1 MKRRL
6 VFISLF
12 LFLFSFLAA
21 CSTTKKGGTASSMEG
36 SPRASYYDFDDIR
49 IPSEMKLN
57 KTDSFVYTSSRLK
70 VGVLTFS
77 GRVDPDSLAE
87 FFQNNM
93 PQDKWQP
100 LSTLK
105 YRGTMLVFLKGDR
118 ACVITIREGMFSTDL
133 EVRVG
138 PVEQAS
144 AGQVKGVTPR

>member
-1 MKRRL
+1 
-6 VFISLF
+6 
-12 LFLFSFLAA
+12 
-21 CSTTKKGGTASSMEG
+21 MEG

-49 IPSEMKLN
+49 IPSEMKIN
-57 KTDSFVYTSSRLK
+57 KKDSFVYTSARLK

-87 FFQNNM
+87 FFQNIM

-118 ACVITIREGMFSTDL
+118 ACVITIREGFFSTDL

-138 PVEQAS
+138 PVEQA
-144 AGQVKGVTPR
+144 AAQAKGVAPR